1 MQETEIEMYTND
13 LHNAYIYET
22 ERRRDMLRDAAQ
34 SRLVRECKGDA
45 KGVHA
50 SSVKHRLLVM
60 IAALTALV
68 WFLG

>member
-1 MQETEIEMYTND
+1 MYTND

-45 KGVHA
+45 KGVNA
-50 SSVKHRLLVM
+50 SSEKYRLLVV
-60 IAALTALV
+60 IGVLSALV